1 MTGPVAAEVR
11 AAVLAG
17 PDGDVGDAR
26 AREAEVVPA
35 QRADRLAIPPESW
48 ALSKERAQF
57 S

>member
-35 QRADRLAIPPESW
+35 QRADRLAIPPEIH
-48 ALSKERAQF
+48 E
-57 S
+57 